1 MRVFKWSPDF
11 QPEKESSVVPV
22 WISFPNLPAHLHEKS
37 ALMMVARTVGK
48 PLFVDEA
55 TANRSRPSVARVC
68 VEYDCQKP
76 PLDHVWIV
84 SRNRKTETMTGGL
97 SQRVEF
103 AKLPE
108 YCQHCCHV
116 GHAVT
121 ECMVLGNKPV
131 STKPKTAQPP
141 RTGQE
146 QEDRPAKQ
154 NPQTQ
159 HQQPA
164 AKREQ
169 RELIPNDANQNDGAR
184 FFAPKQSKIWHAVG
198 TSGTNNP
205 KGKDKVP
212 SGSKQVQT
220 AVSNSFEAIQEENK
234 DEQKNLAKQGR
245 TEMNSGQSNVENSS
259 SRKNIRRTSD
269 TETTPQ
275 AEDRQPLPVDDH
287 SAEQSNTRIQCAPKP
302 ATVSQQLS
310 ADGEMRNVPAVGTN
324 EAKIATS
331 ILQRSK
337 DECQRKEIPQLDGT
351 GRGKKIENNASK
363 ESQNRSF
370 EFEKHEKTS
379 AARRN
384 THEASGSSSQELQP
398 IQGERAISVGGK
410 AETAAAKSD
419 SGRCVQPLQLL
430 QKERKS
436 SGQAPSHA
444 GDNKTDAEN
453 DHDVAQS
460 IPEKAQLTSG
470 RQPKLQKKAKPILS
484 KLVPSFSMDIDMGS
498 AAPLF
503 EMTNDNDGSQLRPA
517 KDVTKADNS
526 VKCLTSLPSEPGK
539 CFLNKQSDSF
549 LSIADACYSSDFQS
563 PFGLPFV
570 HKRRKSDSFIPT
582 PHYWNFAHA
591 TDPLEVK
598 DGSEGVGIQ
607 RRLKKLKIM
616 HNIKLLVIL
625 EPMVNP
631 NRADYFRR
639 RFGFDRVISN
649 CSQKIWIFSSMEVNC
664 EVLMDHIQ
672 CLHVRLSLPW
682 LPHPISATFVYAKCT
697 RQERLELWNCLRSLS
712 SDMQGPWMV
721 GGDFNTIVSCA
732 ERLNGAPPHG
742 GSMEDFVATLF
753 DCGLIDAGF
762 EGNSFTWTNNHMFQ
776 RLDRVVY
783 NPEWAHCFSS
793 TRVQHLNRDGSD
805 HCPLLISCATAS
817 QKGPSTFR
825 FLHAWTKHHDF
836 LPFVERSWQVPLN
849 SSGLTAFWIKQQ
861 RLKRDLKWWNK
872 QIFGDIFEKLKRA
885 EIEAEKREKEFQQDP
900 SSINRN
906 LMNKAYAKL
915 NRQLSIEELFWQQK
929 SGVKWLVEGE
939 RNTKFFHLR
948 MRKKRVRNNI
958 FRIQDSEGN
967 IYEDPQY
974 IQNSAVQYFQNLL
987 TAEQCDFSRFDPS
1000 LIPRTISITDNEF
1013 LCAAP
1018 SLKEIK
1024 EVVFNIDKDSV
1035 AGPDG
1040 FSSLFY
1046 QHCWDIIKQDLLEAV
1061 LDFFNGTP
1069 MPQGVTS
1076 TTLVL
1081 LPKKPN
1087 SCQWSD
1093 FRPISLCTVLNK
1105 IVTKTLANRLSK
1117 ILPSIISENQSG
1129 FVNGRLISDNILLAQ
1144 ELVGKLDAKA
1154 RGGNV
1159 VLKLDMAK
1167 AYDRLNWDFLYLMMK
1182 QFGFNDRWISMIKAC
1197 ISNCWFSLLINGS
1210 LVGYFKSE
1218 RGLRQGDSISP
1229 LLFVLAADYLSRG
1242 INQLFNRH
1250 KSLLYL
1256 SGCFM
1261 PISHLAFA
1269 DDIVIFTNG
1278 CRPALQKIL
1287 VFLQEYEEVSGQQV
1301 NHQKSCF
1308 ITANGCPMT
1317 RRQIIAHT
1325 TGFQHKTL
1333 PVIYLGAPLHK
1344 GPKKVTLF
1352 DSLITKI
1359 RDRISGWENKTLSPG
1374 GRITLLRSVLSSLP
1388 LYLLQVLKPPVVVI
1402 EKIERLF
1409 NSFLWGDS
1417 TNDKRIH
1424 WAAWH
1429 KLTFPCSE
1437 GGLDIRRL
1445 TDMFDAF
1452 SLKLWWRFST
1462 CEGLWTKFLKTKYCM
1477 GQIPH
1482 YVHPKLHDSQVWKRM
1497 VRGRE
1502 VAIQNTRWRI
1512 GKGSLFFWHD
1522 CWMGDQPLVTSFP
1535 HFRNDMSTVH
1545 NFFNG
1550 HNWDV
1555 DKLNLYLPMNLVDEI
1570 LQIPIDRSQ
1579 DDVAYWSL
1587 TSNGEFSTRSAWEAI
1602 RLRKSPNVLCSLLWH
1617 KSIPLSISF
1626 FLWRVF
1632 HNWIPVDIRLKEKG
1646 FHLASKCICCNSEE
1660 SLIHVLWDNPIAK
1673 QVWNFFA
1680 NSFQIYI
1687 SKPQNVSQILWTWYL
1702 SGDYVRKGHI
1712 RILIPLFICWF
1723 LWLERNDAKHRH
1735 LGMYSDRV
1743 VWKIMKLLRQLQDGY
1758 LLKSWQ
1764 WKGDKD
1770 FATMWGLFSPP
1781 KTRAAPQILHWV
1793 KPVPGEHKLNVDGSS
1808 RQNQTAAIGG
1818 VLRDHTGTLVFDFSE
1833 NIGPSNSLQAE
1844 LRALLR
1850 GLLLCKERNIE
1861 KLWVEMDALVAIQM
1875 IQQSQKGSHD
1885 IRYLLASIRK
1895 YLNFF
1900 SFRISHI
1907 FREGNQAADFLSN
1920 KGHTHQSLHV
1930 FTEAQGKLYGM
1941 LKLDRLNLPY
1951 VRYG

>member
-1 MRVFKWSPDF
+1 MSLKLWLCLSNTLSSASSPGCHDCKIYVWHSKGSDLLEPTKSGGSITNTFLSFSRNEHDFNRVWIRQTWFIANQKIRVFKWSPDF
-11 QPEKESSVVPV
+11 QPEKKSSVVPV
-22 WISFPNLPAHLHEKS
+22 WISFPNLSAHLHDKS

-55 TANRSRPSVARVC
+55 TANRICPSVARVC

-76 PLDHVWIV
+76 PLDHIWIV

-103 AKLPE
+103 AKLPK
-108 YCQHCCHV
+108 YCRHYCHV
-116 GHAVT
+116 GHAMT
-121 ECMVLGNKPV
+121 ECMVLGNKPA
-131 STKPKTAQPP
+131 STKPKISQPP

-146 QEDRPAKQ
+146 LKDYPARQ

-159 HQQPA
+159 DQQSA

-169 RELIPNDANQNDGAR
+169 KDLIPNGANQNDGAR
-184 FFAPKQSKIWHAVG
+184 FSAPKQSKIWHAVG
-198 TSGTNNP
+198 TSGTKNP
-205 KGKDKVP
+205 KGKDKAP

-220 AVSNSFEAIQEENK
+220 AVSNSFEAIRDENME
-234 DEQKNLAKQGR
+234 EQKNLEKQGQ
-245 TEMNSGQSNVENSS
+245 TEMNSGQSNAENAS
-259 SRKNIRRTSD
+259 SRKNIRRTRD
-269 TETTPQ
+269 TATTP
-275 AEDRQPLPVDDH
+275 
-287 SAEQSNTRIQCAPKP
+287 
-302 ATVSQQLS
+302 QQLS
-310 ADGEMRNVPAVGTN
+310 ADGEMRNVPDVGTN
-324 EAKIATS
+324 EAKNATS
-331 ILQRSK
+331 NLQRGK

-370 EFEKHEKTS
+370 EFDKNEKTS
-379 AARRN
+379 TARRN
-384 THEASGSSSQELQP
+384 MHEASDSSIQELQP
-398 IQGERAISVGGK
+398 IQGERAVSVEGK
-410 AETAAAKSD
+410 AETVATKLD
-419 SGRCVQPLQLL
+419 SGRRVQPLQLL
-430 QKERKS
+430 QKERKT

-444 GDNKTDAEN
+444 GDNKTDEEN
-453 DHDVAQS
+453 DQDVEQL
-460 IPEKAQLTSG
+460 IPENEHLTSG

-484 KLVPSFSMDIDMGS
+484 KLAPSFSMDIDMVS

-526 VKCLTSLPSEPGK
+526 AICLKSLPSEPGK
-539 CFLNKQSDSF
+539 CLLNKQSDSF
-549 LSIADACYSSDFQS
+549 PSIVDACYSSDFQS
-563 PFGLPFV
+563 SFGLPRV
-570 HKRRKSDSFIPT
+570 HRRRKSDSFIPT
-582 PHYWNFAHA
+582 PNYWNFVHA
-591 TDPLEVK
+591 TDPLE
-598 DGSEGVGIQ
+598 
-607 RRLKKLKIM
+607 
-616 HNIKLLVIL
+616 
-625 EPMVNP
+625 
-631 NRADYFRR
+631 
-639 RFGFDRVISN
+639 
-649 CSQKIWIFSSMEVNC
+649 
-664 EVLMDHIQ
+664 
-672 CLHVRLSLPW
+672 CLHVKLSLPW
-682 LPHPISATFVYAKCT
+682 LPHPLSATFVYAKCT
-697 RQERLELWNCLRSLS
+697 RQERMELWNCLRSLS
-712 SDMQGPWMV
+712 ADMQGPWMV

-885 EIEAEKREKEFQQDP
+885 EIEVEKREKDFQQDP

-915 NRQLSIEELFWQQK
+915 NRQLSIEELFW
-929 SGVKWLVEGE
+929 
-939 RNTKFFHLR
+939 F
-948 MRKKRVRNNI
+948 
-958 FRIQDSEGN
+958 DS
-967 IYEDPQY
+967 
-974 IQNSAVQYFQNLL
+974 
-987 TAEQCDFSRFDPS
+987 S

-1018 SLKEIK
+1018 SLKEIN

-1035 AGPDG
+1035 VGPDG

-1061 LDFFNGTP
+1061 LDFFNGAP

-1105 IVTKTLANRLSK
+1105 IVTKMLANRLSK

-1144 ELVGKLDAKA
+1144 ELIGKLDAKA

-1229 LLFVLAADYLSRG
+1229 LLFILAADYLSRG
-1242 INQLFNRH
+1242 INQLFSHH

-1317 RRQIIAHT
+1317 MRQIIAHT

-1333 PVIYLGAPLHK
+1333 PVIYLGVPLHK

-1359 RDRISGWENKTLSPG
+1359 RDL
-1374 GRITLLRSVLSSLP
+1374 
-1388 LYLLQVLKPPVVVI
+1388 LKPPVVVI

-1424 WAAWH
+1424 WVAWH
-1429 KLTFPCSE
+1429 KLTFSCSE
-1437 GGLDIRRL
+1437 RGLDIWRL
-1445 TDMFDAF
+1445 TDMVDAF
-1452 SLKLWWRFST
+1452 SMKLWWRFYT
-1462 CEGLWTKFLKTKYCM
+1462 CEGLWTNFLKTKYCM

-1482 YVHPKLHDSQVWKRM
+1482 YVQPKLHDSQVWKRM

-1522 CWMGDQPLVTSFP
+1522 CWMGDQPLVTSFS

-1555 DKLNLYLPMNLVDEI
+1555 DKLKLYLPINLVDEI
-1570 LQIPIDRSQ
+1570 LQIPFDRSQ

-1602 RLRKSPNVLCSLLWH
+1602 RLRQSPN
-1617 KSIPLSISF
+1617 
-1626 FLWRVF
+1626 
-1632 HNWIPVDIRLKEKG
+1632 
-1646 FHLASKCICCNSEE
+1646 
-1660 SLIHVLWDNPIAK
+1660 
-1673 QVWNFFA
+1673 
-1680 NSFQIYI
+1680 
-1687 SKPQNVSQILWTWYL
+1687 
-1702 SGDYVRKGHI
+1702 
-1712 RILIPLFICWF
+1712 
-1723 LWLERNDAKHRH
+1723 
-1735 LGMYSDRV
+1735 
-1743 VWKIMKLLRQLQDGY
+1743 
-1758 LLKSWQ
+1758 
-1764 WKGDKD
+1764 
-1770 FATMWGLFSPP
+1770 
-1781 KTRAAPQILHWV
+1781 
-1793 KPVPGEHKLNVDGSS
+1793 
-1808 RQNQTAAIGG
+1808 
-1818 VLRDHTGTLVFDFSE
+1818 
-1833 NIGPSNSLQAE
+1833 
-1844 LRALLR
+1844 
-1850 GLLLCKERNIE
+1850 
-1861 KLWVEMDALVAIQM
+1861 M

-1895 YLNFF
+1895 CLNFF

-1930 FTEAQGKLYGM
+1930 FSEAQGELYALAIVGDLHSIVASIVM
-1941 LKLDRLNLPY
+1941 HIKWSFLLFSTFSTLTYAHVILEARYRSPSLLLGWLLLGPACFAEWQSYFLQMPRFPPSLLTLSRQRALSPKPCLTAACLQLANWVLSFAQSISATFLPFEILP
-1951 VRYG
+1951 